1 MYNSDMPTR
10 AELPGSKQLIR
21 STLIAFFTALVLLVT
36 IILPAEYAIDP
47 TGVGRMLGLTD
58 MGEIKQ
64 QLEAEA
70 RLDAQLSAEAEKT
83 EATEKVSVAPD
94 TSPAIPDEAVS
105 SAPAETDKETETA
118 EKDKPEAQPESVEPQ
133 WRDEIRISL
142 KPGQG
147 VEYKLVMEAGAV
159 AVFDWE
165 GIEGPLNFDTHGN
178 GSGQRI
184 SYEKGRG
191 VRSASGELKAA
202 FTGKH
207 GWFFRNRQTSDVTLV
222 LKTRGDYVEMKRVI

>member
-83 EATEKVSVAPD
+83 EATEKPSVAPD
-94 TSPAIPDEAVS
+94 TIQTVPDEAVT
-105 SAPAETDKETETA
+105 SAPVEKETETA
-118 EKDKPEAQPESVEPQ
+118 EKDKPQVQPESVNPQ

-191 VRSASGELKAA
+191 VRSDSGELKAA

-222 LKTRGDYVEMKRVI
+222 LRTRGDYAEMKRII

>member
-21 STLIAFFTALVLLVT
+21 STLIAFFTALALLVT

-83 EATEKVSVAPD
+83 EATENPPVAPD
-94 TSPAIPDEAVS
+94 TSPAVPDEAVS
-105 SAPAETDKETETA
+105 SATAPAETAK
-118 EKDKPEAQPESVEPQ
+118 KDKSEAQPESVEPQ

-191 VRSASGELKAA
+191 VRSDSGELKAA

-207 GWFFRNRQTSDVTLV
+207 GWFFRNRQASDVTLV

>member
-1 MYNSDMPTR
+1 MPTR

-83 EATEKVSVAPD
+83 EATEKPSVAPD
-94 TSPAIPDEAVS
+94 TIQTVPDEAV
-105 SAPAETDKETETA
+105 KETETA
-118 EKDKPEAQPESVEPQ
+118 EKDKPQVQPESVNPQ

-147 VEYKLVMEAGAV
+147 VEYKLVMESGAV

-165 GIEGPLNFDTHGN
+165 GIEGPLNFDTPAMAPARE
-178 GSGQRI
+178 SVMR
-184 SYEKGRG
+184 
-191 VRSASGELKAA
+191 KAVVCA
-202 FTGKH
+202 
-207 GWFFRNRQTSDVTLV
+207 
-222 LKTRGDYVEMKRVI
+222 VIPVS